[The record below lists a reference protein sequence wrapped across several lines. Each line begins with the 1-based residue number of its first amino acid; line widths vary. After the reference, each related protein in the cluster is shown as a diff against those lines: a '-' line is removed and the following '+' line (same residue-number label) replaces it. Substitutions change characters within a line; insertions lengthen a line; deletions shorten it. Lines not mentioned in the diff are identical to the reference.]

1 MISFRYIKWILCLV
15 LFNCN
20 WKGILRDF
28 TFLFRL
34 SFDKGM
40 RSKRMSLSGL
50 CLVLKLILIEER
62 YSTTSSISISV
73 VSVELFDVARVSTFI
88 SSSLFLIIFES
99 FTYFSFISFPPSPSL
114 PPSLPLL

>member
-1 MISFRYIKWILCLV
+1 MLK
-15 LFNCN
+15 
-20 WKGILRDF
+20 DF

-50 CLVLKLILIEER
+50 CLVLKLILTEER
-62 YSTTSSISISV
+62 YSTSSISISV

-99 FTYFSFISFPPSPSL
+99 LLIFFHLLPPPLSLSLSSLSFLLPSL
-114 PPSLPLL
+114 PPHSFSPPSLPLL